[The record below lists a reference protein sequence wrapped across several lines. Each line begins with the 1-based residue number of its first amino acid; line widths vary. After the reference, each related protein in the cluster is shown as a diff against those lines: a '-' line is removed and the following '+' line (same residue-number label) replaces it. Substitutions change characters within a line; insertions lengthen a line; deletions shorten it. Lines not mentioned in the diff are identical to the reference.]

1 MRRVIGTFSK
11 LTTSPAA
18 GLALDLDQVKL
29 QRRVGSSTTMDALF
43 EIWITAAASLFEE
56 QTGRA
61 VMIEPYQ
68 YRLDCPPP
76 VDRFIEIPKAPLVA
90 VTAITYLPEGSE
102 DEATFSADNYDVITP
117 VGLHCAPGRIV
128 LKAGASWPTCASVD
142 GAFRIAITA
151 GYAETAADVPPLVQ
165 ACLMFLVGHF
175 HKYGEEVIGGTE
187 AGGLQTLPLGA
198 TTMIRAF
205 RDSAL
210 PTQAPWEVPWLG

>member
-43 EIWITAAASLFEE
+43 ELWITAAVSLFEE

-76 VDRFIEIPKAPLVA
+76 VDRFIEIPKAPLVS
-90 VTAITYLPEGSE
+90 VSAITYAVDGSPSE
-102 DEATFSADNYDVITP
+102 ETFDAANYDVIAP
-117 VGLHCAPGRIV
+117 SGVHCAPGRIV
-128 LKAGASWPTCASVD
+128 LKDGASWPTCAAVD
-142 GAFRIAITA
+142 GALRITLTA
-151 GYAETAADVPPLVQ
+151 GYAETAQDVPALVQ

-175 HKYGEEVIGGTE
+175 HKYGEEVQEGS
-187 AGGLQTLPLGA
+187 LSTLPLGA
-198 TTMIRAF
+198 ETMMRAF
-205 RDSAL
+205 RNSAL
-210 PTQAPWEVPWLG
+210 PTQAPWEVPWQG